1 MGGEGK
7 LYHDVDV
14 VERTDI
20 TPVGKAVKVYN
31 VSAYTKGDTYF
42 TIRVTEADFSKEKV
56 DKSFSC
62 ADYVVKHPRC
72 NIGSNG
78 DCEFVG
84 CCAGFYP
91 GKLVSSAI

>member
-1 MGGEGK
+1 MGDGK

-20 TPVGKAVKVYN
+20 LPTGKAVKVYN

-56 DKSFSC
+56 DKLLAEKAALIESI
-62 ADYVVKHPRC
+62 K
-72 NIGSNG
+72 G
-78 DCEFVG
+78 
-84 CCAGFYP
+84 
-91 GKLVSSAI
+91 L